1 MRKKIKK
8 KIFFVIF
15 VIFISSFFGS
25 FTLDGYVLFEP
36 YAYAQSEESE
46 DIEKELEE
54 EIEKQIDSL
63 DFHTLENYLE
73 NLEGVTKSFF
83 EGGFK
88 GKVESLLSGE
98 YLESNSFLESILSLL
113 WDGLLSFLPLIAS
126 IIAISI
132 MGGMLGNLKPQTN
145 GKSIGNIVHFVTY
158 GVVIVFLGAILVQLI
173 SLTSSTLKSLKSI
186 ADGIFPIL
194 LTLLTAVGG
203 TVSVGLYQPAIAVL
217 SNVFIYLITYFL
229 MPLFIFSIVF
239 SIVGNLSNNIKLDK
253 FISFLQA
260 TFKWVLGFLF
270 TLFLGFITIQGISA
284 SAVDGLSIRTAKY
297 TIKSYVPIVGGY
309 ISDGLSI
316 VLASSMLIK
325 NAVGTA
331 GLLLILF
338 ATLSPILNLVLFML
352 SLKFMS
358 AIIEP
363 VGDRKTANF
372 VGDISKS
379 MTMLIAL
386 IISVSFMYLIMTGL
400 ILMSANLI

>member
-1 MRKKIKK
+1 MKKKIKK

-260 TFKWVLGFLF
+260 TFKWVLGLLF

>member
-1 MRKKIKK
+1 M
-8 KIFFVIF
+8 
-15 VIFISSFFGS
+15 
-25 FTLDGYVLFEP
+25 LFEP

-260 TFKWVLGFLF
+260 TFKWVLGLLF